1 MALKEVWEWA
11 VARFLVAARV
21 PAEVRDE
28 IPVEVFPDK
37 ARAFP
42 AGDPVP
48 VEEKEDGGRLFG
60 GIPRGQN
67 INT

>member
-1 MALKEVWEWA
+1 MARL
-11 VARFLVAARV
+11 LVAARV
-21 PAEVRDE
+21 PAGVQAE

-48 VEEKEDGGRLFG
+48 DAEKGAGGRLSRVFPG
-60 GIPRGQN
+60 SQTVTILDGRV
-67 INT
+67 

>member
-1 MALKEVWEWA
+1 
-11 VARFLVAARV
+11 VARLLVAARA
-21 PAEVRDE
+21 PAVVRAE

-48 VEEKEDGGRLFG
+48 VEEKGAGGRLSGVFP
-60 GIPRGQN
+60 IVT
-67 INT
+67 I

>member
-1 MALKEVWEWA
+1 M
-11 VARFLVAARV
+11 VAARA
-21 PAEVRDE
+21 PAVLRAE

-48 VEEKEDGGRLFG
+48 VGEKGAGGRLFG
-60 GIPRGQN
+60 VLPAVTI
-67 INT
+67 

>member
-1 MALKEVWEWA
+1 
-11 VARFLVAARV
+11 VARLLVAARA
-21 PAEVRDE
+21 PAGVWVE

-48 VEEKEDGGRLFG
+48 VEEKGAGGRLSGVFPTVK
-60 GIPRGQN
+60 I
-67 INT
+67 